1 MDWFQGLIPV
11 IVIIFWVLSQVM
23 GGNKAKQQQG
33 KAAPPKI
40 DGGVRGEIDSFL
52 RQIKEQAGRPQEI
65 DDDKDIE
72 SQPQAMEA
80 EPVEQQVME
89 AELVEQQGIGR
100 LISTIDERFDARSEN
115 LGAEVGF
122 ADDKMDLHVHQVFDH
137 DVGKLHHSKNKLSGD
152 EEAVPAQSGPEVSK
166 AASDIRDM
174 LSGASGVRK
183 AVIMS
188 EIINRPGDRW

>member
-52 RQIKEQAGRPQEI
+52 RQIKERAGLPQEI
-65 DDDKDIE
+65 DDDKDVE

-80 EPVEQQVME
+80 EPIEQHVME
-89 AELVEQQGIGR
+89 AELVEQHGIGR
-100 LISTIDERFDARSEN
+100 LIGTTDERFDARFGK

-122 ADDKMDLHVHQVFDH
+122 ADDKMDSHVHQVFDH
-137 DVGKLHHSKNKLSGD
+137 NIGALHHSTDKQSGD
-152 EEAVPAQSGPEVSK
+152 EEAVPAQSGSEVSK
-166 AASDIRDM
+166 AASDVRDM
-174 LSGASGVRK
+174 LSGARGVRK

>member
-23 GGNKAKQQQG
+23 GRNQAKQQQG

-52 RQIKEQAGRPQEI
+52 RQIKERAGLPQEI
-65 DDDKDIE
+65 DDDEDVE

-80 EPVEQQVME
+80 ELVEQHVME
-89 AELVEQQGIGR
+89 AELVEQHGIRR
-100 LISTIDERFDARSEN
+100 LVGTTDERFGARSEK

-122 ADDKMDLHVHQVFDH
+122 ADDKMDFHVHQVFDH
-137 DVGKLHHSKNKLSGD
+137 NVGALHRSTDKQSGD
-152 EEAVPAQSGPEVSK
+152 EEAVPAQSGSEVPK

-174 LSGASGVRK
+174 LSGARGVRK
-183 AVIMS
+183 AIIMS